1 MTSDAVDNSHS
12 SGGSI
17 GVLDIFGFETMP
29 RNSFE
34 QLCINWANESLHQ
47 HFVKRVCTDVLQEY
61 TDEGLPPPAVKFTD
75 NAGCV
80 QLLEGRLGVLG
91 ALTEQCR

>member
-1 MTSDAVDNSHS
+1 MPCDDVDSSHAR
-12 SGGSI
+12 GGSI

-29 RNSFE
+29 HNSFE

-47 HFVKRVCTDVLQEY
+47 HFVKRVFTEVLQAY
-61 TDEGLPPPAVKFTD
+61 SDEGLPPPAVKYAD

-80 QLLEGRLGVLG
+80 QLLEGRRGVLG
-91 ALTEQCR
+91 ALAEQCR